1 MKDHYTNNFYKKSS
15 HTNNSYKKPLYK
27 HYENKYF
34 YSH

>member
-27 HYENKYF
+27 HYKNKYF